1 MGLNGRKWT
10 WRDKV
15 LNCSSLFMLTKL
27 FYTAFHMHG
36 THEMG
41 WLLYLDAL
49 KGRKEQVAAW
59 TPKRPHRWRD
69 GKDKEPEV
77 SPRLSLRHLA
87 ILTMSN
93 LPLDPRLPMQSPS
106 CCCIHVGLVD
116 TNICRLLLS
125 FCGAMLSFSLSHIS
139 KIKYQGKQPD
149 NYWSGTSFPR
159 EQPML
164 LDSMKRGT

>member
-1 MGLNGRKWT
+1 
-10 WRDKV
+10 
-15 LNCSSLFMLTKL
+15 MLTKL

-125 FCGAMLSFSLSHIS
+125 FCGATLSFPYLKDKISGKTARQLLIWHILP
-139 KIKYQGKQPD
+139 QRATHAFGLH
-149 NYWSGTSFPR
+149 
-159 EQPML
+159 E
-164 LDSMKRGT
+164 KRDLV